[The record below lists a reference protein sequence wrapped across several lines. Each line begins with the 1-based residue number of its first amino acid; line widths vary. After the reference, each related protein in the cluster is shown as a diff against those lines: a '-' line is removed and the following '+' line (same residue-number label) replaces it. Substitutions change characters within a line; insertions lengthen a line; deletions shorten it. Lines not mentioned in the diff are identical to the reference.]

1 MKKVCLD
8 CKPGKNCMVH
18 HKYDTGD
25 YVVLPPDRR
34 AKRIVELEQENK
46 ALLEAL
52 WYCGKSKELDT
63 VEAGIRAIIPKE
75 LAKRIDFERL
85 KGED

>member
-34 AKRIVELEQENK
+34 AKRIVELEQENTNLRMK
-46 ALLEAL
+46 VRCWEQASDIQEEEHKRDIANALTDA
-52 WYCGKSKELDT
+52 
-63 VEAGIRAIIPKE
+63 
-75 LAKRIDFERL
+75 
-85 KGED
+85 

>member
-8 CKPGKNCMVH
+8 CKPNKKCMAH
-18 HKYDTGD
+18 HEYDASD

-34 AKRIVELEQENK
+34 AKRIMELEQENK

-52 WYCGKSKELDT
+52 WHCGKSKGLDSA
-63 VEAGIRAIIPKE
+63 EAGVRAMVPKE
-75 LAKRIDFERL
+75 LAKQIDFERL
-85 KGED
+85 KGEN